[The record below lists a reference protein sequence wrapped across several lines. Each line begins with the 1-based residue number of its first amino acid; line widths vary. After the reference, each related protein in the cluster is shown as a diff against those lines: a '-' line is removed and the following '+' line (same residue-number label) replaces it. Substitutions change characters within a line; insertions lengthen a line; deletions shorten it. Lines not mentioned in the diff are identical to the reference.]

1 MTDPAP
7 VTTIPTPPAAT
18 APTPPV
24 AFVIADATTG
34 EIVGAGTCPAADF
47 AAHQE
52 SEITLGRVAVAAPAG
67 TDPTANVVDIT
78 ATPPTVIARP
88 STQPVPVGP
97 AWRAYQAQA
106 QAMLDRSDRTILRC
120 AENAVAVPS
129 AWSDYRNALRAII
142 SAATGDPAATL
153 PAMPAYPAGT

>member
-34 EIVGAGTCPAADF
+34 EIVGSGTCPAADF

-52 SEITLGRVAVAAPAG
+52 SEIALGRAAVAAPAG
-67 TDPTANVVDIT
+67 TDPIANVVDLT
-78 ATPPTVIARP
+78 ATPPAVIARP
-88 STQPVPVGP
+88 STQPVPTGP

-106 QAMLDRSDRTILRC
+106 
-120 AENAVAVPS
+120 
-129 AWSDYRNALRAII
+129 
-142 SAATGDPAATL
+142 
-153 PAMPAYPAGT
+153 